1 MRTDEK
7 HLKSV
12 LIFEDSK
19 TLAMNTLERVCW
31 LANNTP
37 MFWSLASIRIT
48 CPKEEPVLLM
58 HFGRLEILEAL
69 FWPPSE
75 AQSLMLRL
83 YIRPVAAFGSS
94 PKAHVL

>member
-1 MRTDEK
+1 MRNTY
-7 HLKSV
+7 KSV

-19 TLAMNTLERVCW
+19 ALAMNTLERVCW

-58 HFGRLEILEAL
+58 HFGKEAEDL
-69 FWPPSE
+69 GSIVLASFRGPVFD
-75 AQSLMLRL
+75 AQAL
-83 YIRPVAAFGSS
+83 Y
-94 PKAHVL
+94 